1 MSEREHLETPHYNGT
16 INDRDI
22 TDDSKRVS
30 KIIINSFPE
39 AYAFDRNCYSPRILS
54 DIMTKNE
61 FYDIIFQANKVL
73 GESLNIKN
81 KSDIFVKPKR
91 FYPIK
96 LFCLACLIFY
106 IIFCYIAKGVSES
119 KGIAVMVF
127 ALIFAASALI
137 IIVYQSVS
145 SFFAK
150 TREYR
155 PLDDIIKS
163 ELDKYLNQVNT
174 TLMLKGKTN
183 VKFYFI
189 VSSRTIECQVISDK
203 KDIDSNNSTV
213 KYMKNFS
220 REEGEEINSQE
231 NKFN

>member
-1 MSEREHLETPHYNGT
+1 
-16 INDRDI
+16 
-22 TDDSKRVS
+22 
-30 KIIINSFPE
+30 
-39 AYAFDRNCYSPRILS
+39 
-54 DIMTKNE
+54 
-61 FYDIIFQANKVL
+61 
-73 GESLNIKN
+73 
-81 KSDIFVKPKR
+81 
-91 FYPIK
+91 
-96 LFCLACLIFY
+96 
-106 IIFCYIAKGVSES
+106 
-119 KGIAVMVF
+119 MVF

-203 KDIDSNNSTV
+203 KDIDSINSTV